1 MLSHPFLFYVIN
13 LMLSQL
19 TVLPYAIA
27 SIILLVVGADSLYWF
42 VPAVIFSLIKAIL
55 DAWVLLVEINR

>member
-13 LMLSQL
+13 MMLSQL
-19 TVLPYAIA
+19 AALLYVIA
-27 SIILLVVGADSLYWF
+27 SIILLVVGANGLYWL
-42 VPAVIFSLIKAIL
+42 VPAVIFSFIKAIL